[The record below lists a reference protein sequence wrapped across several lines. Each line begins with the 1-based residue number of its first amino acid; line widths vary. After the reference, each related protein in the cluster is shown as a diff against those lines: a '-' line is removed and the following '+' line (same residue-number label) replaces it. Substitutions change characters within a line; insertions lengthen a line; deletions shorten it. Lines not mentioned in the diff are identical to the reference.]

1 LALSAILIGGAN
13 FLGFI
18 ITAVTMTQ
26 KILDVVVR
34 GNAGNVHV
42 LAAVSQCQKMY
53 VSAGGR

>member
-13 FLGFI
+13 LLGFI

-42 LAAVSQCQKMY
+42 LAAVSQ
-53 VSAGGR
+53 